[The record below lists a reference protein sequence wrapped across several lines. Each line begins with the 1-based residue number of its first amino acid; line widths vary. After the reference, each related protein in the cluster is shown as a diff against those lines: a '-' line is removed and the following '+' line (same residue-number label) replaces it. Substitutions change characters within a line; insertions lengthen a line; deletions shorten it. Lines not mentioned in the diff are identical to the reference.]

1 MELLTISAGF
11 RPIRASN
18 RKEQAMFRFISNLPL
33 VGKLAIPTLLVLT
46 LVAMILIQSFSTVTT
61 ITATTDDAI
70 KVSVKRMQYALI
82 VQSTINAVAVAEK
95 NVILADTAEER
106 QSQTNAFGRAV
117 DRAGA
122 AMDKMYALADTAEL
136 RGSNDAIRAAI
147 AAYARAS
154 SQAIERA
161 ESGDQASAKQLSSTV
176 SREARGRLVQLTDDR
191 VRANEA
197 ALDAAFRN
205 VDKTAADALM
215 LLLIEAAIGIV
226 AMLAA
231 LAWITIGFV
240 VRPIQRFTTTMNLIA
255 GGDLSQDVEGLD
267 RKDEIGTLSRSLD
280 AFRQKG
286 IELRR
291 LQAEA
296 EALKRAAEVERKA
309 ALVRMADAFEA
320 NVGTIVETVSSAST
334 QLQATA
340 QSMSAATEETARQST
355 VVAAASEQATAN
367 VQTVAAASEELA
379 ASIREIAR
387 QVATSTQIAGTAV
400 ERATDTSGRVTALAE
415 SARRIGEVVGLIQS
429 IASQTNLLALNATIE
444 AARAGEAGKGFAV
457 VAQEVKALAQ
467 QTAKATEEIGSQ
479 IGAIQ
484 SATDET
490 VGAIDGIAGVIR
502 DMDQI
507 ATTIAAAVEEQ
518 ASATDE
524 ISRNVQQAAAG
535 TTEVSTNIVG
545 VNQAANEA
553 GVASDDVL
561 GASGELARMAA
572 DLRTEMARFLNGVR
586 AA

>member
-1 MELLTISAGF
+1 MLRLV
-11 RPIRASN
+11 N
-18 RKEQAMFRFISNLPL
+18 NLPL
-33 VGKLAIPTLLVLT
+33 VGKLAIPGVLV
-46 LVAMILIQSFSTVTT
+46 VAMIAALVVQSLATVSTINRTT
-61 ITATTDDAI
+61 GEAI
-70 KVSVKRMQYALI
+70 DVDVRRLEYALI
-82 VQSTINAVAVAEK
+82 VQSAMNAAAVAEK
-95 NVILADTAEER
+95 NVILASEAGEVQAYAAAFRRSMDTAVA
-106 QSQTNAFGRAV
+106 TT
-117 DRAGA
+117 DRLI
-122 AMDKMYALADTAEL
+122 ALADTPERRATNTQI
-136 RGSNDAIRAAI
+136 RTAVDGYGRAAGQVLDL
-147 AAYARAS
+147 AQAGNSERARAQS
-154 SQAIERA
+154 NTA
-161 ESGDQASAKQLSSTV
+161 
-176 SREARGRLVQLTDDR
+176 SREARLTVVRLTDERVHANEEALARKVEAVDR
-191 VRANEA
+191 V
-197 ALDAAFRN
+197 
-205 VDKTAADALM
+205 AADAFTTLVV
-215 LLLIEAAIGIV
+215 EAAVGS
-226 AMLAA
+226 AALLAA
-231 LAWITIGFV
+231 MAWIVIGFV
-240 VRPIQRFTTTMNLIA
+240 VRPLARITAMMDAVA
-255 GGDLSQDVEGLD
+255 GGDLDRTVEGAA
-267 RKDEIGTLSRSLD
+267 RKDEIGSLARSLE
-280 AFRQKG
+280 AFRAKG
-286 IELRR
+286 LELRR
-291 LQAEA
+291 MEAEA
-296 EALKRAAEVERKA
+296 EAVKQAAEAERKA
-309 ALVRMADAFEA
+309 ALARMADAFEA

-367 VQTVAAASEELA
+367 VQTVAVASEELA

-387 QVATSTQIAGTAV
+387 QVATSTQIAGSAV

-457 VAQEVKALAQ
+457 VASEVKALAQ
-467 QTAKATEEIGSQ
+467 QTAKATEEIGNQ

-490 VGAIDGIAGVIR
+490 VGAIDAIAGVIR

-507 ATTIAAAVEEQ
+507 ATAIAAAVEEQ

-553 GVASDDVL
+553 GVASNDVL

>member
-1 MELLTISAGF
+1 
-11 RPIRASN
+11 
-18 RKEQAMFRFISNLPL
+18 
-33 VGKLAIPTLLVLT
+33 
-46 LVAMILIQSFSTVTT
+46 
-61 ITATTDDAI
+61 
-70 KVSVKRMQYALI
+70 MQYALI

-106 QSQTNAFGRAV
+106 QSQTNAFGRAI

-320 NVGTIVETVSSAST
+320 NVGSIVETVSSASV

-545 VNQAANEA
+545 LNQAANEA

>member
-1 MELLTISAGF
+1 
-11 RPIRASN
+11 
-18 RKEQAMFRFISNLPL
+18 MFRFISNLPL

>member
-1 MELLTISAGF
+1 MLRLV
-11 RPIRASN
+11 N
-18 RKEQAMFRFISNLPL
+18 NLPL
-33 VGKLAIPTLLVLT
+33 VGKLAIPGVLV
-46 LVAMILIQSFSTVTT
+46 VAMIAALVVQSLATVSTINRTT
-61 ITATTDDAI
+61 GEAI
-70 KVSVKRMQYALI
+70 DVDVRRLEYALI
-82 VQSTINAVAVAEK
+82 VQSAMNAAAVAEK
-95 NVILADTAEER
+95 NVILASEAGEVQAYAAAFRRSMDTAVA
-106 QSQTNAFGRAV
+106 TT
-117 DRAGA
+117 DRLI
-122 AMDKMYALADTAEL
+122 ALADTPERRATNTQI
-136 RGSNDAIRAAI
+136 RTAVDGYGRAAGQVLDL
-147 AAYARAS
+147 AQAGNSERARAQS
-154 SQAIERA
+154 NTA
-161 ESGDQASAKQLSSTV
+161 
-176 SREARGRLVQLTDDR
+176 SREARLTVVRLTDERVHANEEALARKVEAVDR
-191 VRANEA
+191 V
-197 ALDAAFRN
+197 
-205 VDKTAADALM
+205 AADAFTTLVV
-215 LLLIEAAIGIV
+215 EAAVGS
-226 AMLAA
+226 AALLAA
-231 LAWITIGFV
+231 IAWIVIGFV
-240 VRPIQRFTTTMNLIA
+240 VRPLVRITAMMDAVA
-255 GGDLSQDVEGLD
+255 GGDLDRTVEGAA
-267 RKDEIGTLSRSLD
+267 RKDEIGSLARSLE
-280 AFRQKG
+280 AFRAKG
-286 IELRR
+286 LELRR
-291 LQAEA
+291 MEAEA
-296 EALKRAAEVERKA
+296 EAVKQAAEAERKA
-309 ALVRMADAFEA
+309 ALARMADAFEA

-367 VQTVAAASEELA
+367 VQTVAVASEELA

-387 QVATSTQIAGTAV
+387 QVATSTQIAGSAV

-457 VAQEVKALAQ
+457 VASEVKALAQ
-467 QTAKATEEIGSQ
+467 QTAKATEEIGNQ

-490 VGAIDGIAGVIR
+490 VGAIDAIAGVIR

-507 ATTIAAAVEEQ
+507 ATAIAAAVEEQ

-553 GVASDDVL
+553 GVASNDVL

>member
-1 MELLTISAGF
+1 MLRLV
-11 RPIRASN
+11 N
-18 RKEQAMFRFISNLPL
+18 NLPL
-33 VGKLAIPTLLVLT
+33 VGKLAIPGVLV
-46 LVAMILIQSFSTVTT
+46 VAMIAALVVQSLATVSTINRTT
-61 ITATTDDAI
+61 GEAI
-70 KVSVKRMQYALI
+70 DVDVRRLEYALI
-82 VQSTINAVAVAEK
+82 VQSAMNAAAVAEK
-95 NVILADTAEER
+95 NVILASEAGEVQAYAAAFRRSMDTAVA
-106 QSQTNAFGRAV
+106 TT
-117 DRAGA
+117 DRLI
-122 AMDKMYALADTAEL
+122 ALADTPERRATNTQI
-136 RGSNDAIRAAI
+136 RTAVDGYGRAAGQVLDL
-147 AAYARAS
+147 AQAGNSERARAQS
-154 SQAIERA
+154 NTA
-161 ESGDQASAKQLSSTV
+161 
-176 SREARGRLVQLTDDR
+176 SREARLTVVRLTDERVHANEEALARKVEAVDR
-191 VRANEA
+191 V
-197 ALDAAFRN
+197 
-205 VDKTAADALM
+205 AADAFTTLVV
-215 LLLIEAAIGIV
+215 EAAVGS
-226 AMLAA
+226 AALLAA
-231 LAWITIGFV
+231 IAWIVIGFV
-240 VRPIQRFTTTMNLIA
+240 VRPLARITAMMDAVA
-255 GGDLSQDVEGLD
+255 GGDLDRTVEGAA
-267 RKDEIGTLSRSLD
+267 RKDEIGSLARSLE
-280 AFRQKG
+280 AFRAKG
-286 IELRR
+286 LELRR
-291 LQAEA
+291 MEAESEAVKQAAEA
-296 EALKRAAEVERKA
+296 ERKA

-367 VQTVAAASEELA
+367 VQTVAVASEELA

-387 QVATSTQIAGTAV
+387 QVATSTQIAGSAV
-400 ERATDTSGRVTALAE
+400 ERATDTSGRVTALAD

-457 VAQEVKALAQ
+457 VASEVKALAQ
-467 QTAKATEEIGSQ
+467 QTAKATEEIGNQ

-490 VGAIDGIAGVIR
+490 VGAIDAIAGVIR

-507 ATTIAAAVEEQ
+507 ATAIAAAVEEQ

-553 GVASDDVL
+553 GVASNDVL

-572 DLRTEMARFLNGVR
+572 DLRTEMDRFLNGVR

>member
-1 MELLTISAGF
+1 
-11 RPIRASN
+11 
-18 RKEQAMFRFISNLPL
+18 MFRFISNLPL

-320 NVGTIVETVSSAST
+320 NVGSIVETVSSASV

>member
-1 MELLTISAGF
+1 ML
-11 RPIRASN
+11 
-18 RKEQAMFRFISNLPL
+18 RFVNDLPL
-33 VGKLAIPTLLVLT
+33 LGKLAIPGVLVVGLIAALVL
-46 LVAMILIQSFSTVTT
+46 QSLATV
-61 ITATTDDAI
+61 
-70 KVSVKRMQYALI
+70 
-82 VQSTINAVAVAEK
+82 STINRTTDEAIDVDGRRLEYALVVQSAMNAAAVAEK
-95 NVILADTAEER
+95 NAILASEAAEVRAQAAAFRRSMDTAV
-106 QSQTNAFGRAV
+106 AAA
-117 DRAGA
+117 DRLI
-122 AMDKMYALADTAEL
+122 ALADTPERRATNTEI
-136 RGSNDAIRAAI
+136 RTAVDGYGRAAGQVLVL
-147 AAYARAS
+147 AEAGDD
-154 SQAIERA
+154 ERA
-161 ESGDQASAKQLSSTV
+161 RTLSNTAA
-176 SREARGRLVQLTDDR
+176 REARLTMVRLTDER
-191 VRANEA
+191 VRANEE
-197 ALDAAFRN
+197 ALARKVEM
-205 VDKTAADALM
+205 VDQVAADAVRSQVVGSVVG
-215 LLLIEAAIGIV
+215 AA
-226 AMLAA
+226 ALLAA
-231 LAWITIGFV
+231 LAWIVIGFV
-240 VRPIQRFTTTMNLIA
+240 VRPLARFTATMDAVA
-255 GGDLSQDVEGLD
+255 GGDLDRTVEGTA
-267 RKDEIGTLSRSLD
+267 RKDEIGTLARSLE
-280 AFRQKG
+280 AFRTKG
-286 IELRR
+286 LELRR
-291 LQAEA
+291 LEAEA
-296 EALKRAAEVERKA
+296 EALKRAAEAERKV
-309 ALVRMADAFEA
+309 ALARMADAFEA

-340 QSMSAATEETARQST
+340 QTMSAATEETARQST

-367 VQTVAAASEELA
+367 VQTVAVASEELA

-484 SATDET
+484 TATDET
-490 VGAIDGIAGVIR
+490 VGAIDSIAGVIR

-507 ATTIAAAVEEQ
+507 ATAIAAAVEEQ

-553 GVASDDVL
+553 GVASNDVL

-572 DLRTEMARFLNGVR
+572 DLRTEMERFLNGVR

>member
-1 MELLTISAGF
+1 M
-11 RPIRASN
+11 
-18 RKEQAMFRFISNLPL
+18 
-33 VGKLAIPTLLVLT
+33 
-46 LVAMILIQSFSTVTT
+46 
-61 ITATTDDAI
+61 
-70 KVSVKRMQYALI
+70 
-82 VQSTINAVAVAEK
+82 NAAAVAEK
-95 NVILADTAEER
+95 NVILASEAGEVQAYAAAFRRSMDTAVA
-106 QSQTNAFGRAV
+106 TT
-117 DRAGA
+117 DRLI
-122 AMDKMYALADTAEL
+122 ALADTPERRATNTQI
-136 RGSNDAIRAAI
+136 RTAVDGYGRAAGQVLDL
-147 AAYARAS
+147 AQAGNSERARAQS
-154 SQAIERA
+154 NTA
-161 ESGDQASAKQLSSTV
+161 
-176 SREARGRLVQLTDDR
+176 SREARLTVVRLTDERVHANEEALARKVEAVDR
-191 VRANEA
+191 V
-197 ALDAAFRN
+197 
-205 VDKTAADALM
+205 AADAFTTLVV
-215 LLLIEAAIGIV
+215 EAAVGS
-226 AMLAA
+226 AALLAA
-231 LAWITIGFV
+231 MAWIVIGFV
-240 VRPIQRFTTTMNLIA
+240 VRPLARITAMMDAVA
-255 GGDLSQDVEGLD
+255 GGDLDRTVEGAA
-267 RKDEIGTLSRSLD
+267 RKDEIGSLARSLE
-280 AFRQKG
+280 AFRAKG
-286 IELRR
+286 LELRR
-291 LQAEA
+291 MEAEA
-296 EALKRAAEVERKA
+296 EAVKQAAEAERKA
-309 ALVRMADAFEA
+309 ALARMADAFEA

-367 VQTVAAASEELA
+367 VQTVAVASEELA

-387 QVATSTQIAGTAV
+387 QVATSTQIAGSAV

-457 VAQEVKALAQ
+457 VASEVKALAQ
-467 QTAKATEEIGSQ
+467 QTAKATEEIGNQ

-490 VGAIDGIAGVIR
+490 VGAIDAIAGVIR

-507 ATTIAAAVEEQ
+507 ATAIAAAVEEQ

-553 GVASDDVL
+553 GVASNDVL

-572 DLRTEMARFLNGVR
+572 DLRTEMDRFLNGVR